1 MKAALLE
8 AFDAPLVIRDIDI
21 AAPGP
26 NEVLVR
32 TAAVGLC
39 HSDLHMMQG
48 LRQVP
53 LPLVLGHEVA
63 GVVEAVGPN
72 VTGLKA
78 GDHVVGCLSVFCG
91 HCPVCVSGHQVL
103 CANPEVKMA
112 PGVAKRLSMNGAPV
126 AQNYNLSGFAEQML
140 VHQNALVKVR
150 DDMPLDLAALLGCG
164 VLTGYGS
171 VTRTAQIP
179 AGSTVAVIGCGGV
192 GLSAIHAAHLAGAAR
207 VIAIDIDPAKL
218 EMAKLFGATDG
229 VDGADPEM
237 VKKVI
242 AMTKGGVDYA
252 FECIGIKKC
261 TEDSFAMLRP
271 RGTTTIV
278 GMIPLGTKVEFHGF
292 DFLHERRV
300 QGSMMGSNNFT
311 VDIPRLIEFHMQG
324 RMQLEKLVSK
334 RIRLEDVNEGF
345 AAMERGG
352 IARSV
357 IVFD

>member
-48 LRQVP
+48 LRPVP

-150 DDMPLDLAALLGCG
+150 PDMPLDRAALLGC
-164 VLTGYGS
+164 
-171 VTRTAQIP
+171 
-179 AGSTVAVIGCGGV
+179 AVITGT
-192 GLSAIHAAHLAGAAR
+192 GAVFRSAR
-207 VIAIDIDPAKL
+207 VEPA
-218 EMAKLFGATDG
+218 APWPWWA
-229 VDGADPEM
+229 A
-237 VKKVI
+237 
-242 AMTKGGVDYA
+242 AA
-252 FECIGIKKC
+252 WAC
-261 TEDSFAMLRP
+261 RP
-271 RGTTTIV
+271 ST
-278 GMIPLGTKVEFHGF
+278 
-292 DFLHERRV
+292 
-300 QGSMMGSNNFT
+300 
-311 VDIPRLIEFHMQG
+311 
-324 RMQLEKLVSK
+324 
-334 RIRLEDVNEGF
+334 
-345 AAMERGG
+345 
-352 IARSV
+352 ARSSTGPRASSRSTCWPTNWSWPRPLAPPT
-357 IVFD
+357 